1 MPDTALSLMAVAIAQ
16 AGAGIFVAILLL
28 NFHRQY
34 GRGYLLHWAW
44 SWLCLSLSHLGEV
57 VALFLHPIVV
67 PSHPTFSLLAM
78 VTAVAGYLQV
88 AYLIFGAYELGSRR
102 IVRQDFGR
110 MIVTLLT
117 LSAAMAVLFVGVTS
131 GSRAYVVSAISRA
144 VLAGVAFVVA
154 GIGVWYT
161 RGRGAGFGFKLIA
174 GAFVIYGW
182 NQLYFGV
189 ASAWSVGPRFFHYPV
204 YLGLFD
210 FALHALVG
218 IGMVASL
225 LDDEREATVQAT
237 VEIEHLAYHDTL
249 TGLPNRTLFLD
260 RLAVALAQANR
271 YEQKLAVL
279 FLDVDRFKDI
289 NDSLGHTAGDAF
301 LGLVTERLRRCVRQS
316 DTVARLGGDEFG
328 IVIQK
333 IESFED
339 AAKVAQKV
347 LELIKS
353 PYLLREREIFASTSV
368 GITVFPEDGRDP
380 ETLLKNAETAMYR
393 AKEEGRDN
401 YQLFEPEMNRRVVE
415 RLALEER
422 LRKGIRLEEFVLFY
436 QPLVDLQTRRVT
448 AFEALLRWQDP
459 DLGLLPPSRFI
470 EAAEVSGLI
479 IPLGAWVLSK
489 ACMQCKAWQKSAP
502 GIGVSVNLSARQ
514 FQQPDLMSQVHSAL
528 EASRLDP
535 MMLEL
540 EITETNAMQDADTSI
555 RTLMELKNL
564 GVQISMDDFGIGY
577 SSLSYLKRFPI
588 DILKL
593 DQSFVR
599 DVTSDP
605 GDAAIATAVIA
616 MAHSLSLK
624 VVAEGVETLA
634 QLNFLEDRLCDRF
647 QGFYFSPPLS
657 PVDFDNFLEGK
668 RHLSWTLKE
677 AEVDH

>member
-1 MPDTALSLMAVAIAQ
+1 MPDIALSVMAVSIAQ

-44 SWLCLSLSHLGEV
+44 SWLFLSLFHLGNV
-57 VALFLHPIVV
+57 VTILLETAIP
-67 PSHPTFSLLAM
+67 PTHLSFTTLA
-78 VTAVAGYLQV
+78 TISAVAGYLQIG
-88 AYLIFGAYELGSRR
+88 YLIFGAYELGSKK
-102 IVRQDFGR
+102 IVPTDVSRATIAFLAL
-110 MIVTLLT
+110 M
-117 LSAAMAVLFVGVTS
+117 AATSVLFMGGMT
-131 GSRAYVVSAISRA
+131 SRAYLVSLIGRA
-144 VLAGVAFVVA
+144 VLSGLAFVLA
-154 GIGVWYT
+154 GLGVWYS

-174 GAFVIYGW
+174 GSFIIYGW

-189 ASAWSVGPRFFHYPV
+189 GSAWDVGLELFRYPV

-210 FALHALVG
+210 FALHALMG

-225 LDDEREATVQAT
+225 LDDEREAAVQAT

-260 RLAVALAQANR
+260 RLAVALAQATR

-289 NDSLGHTAGDAF
+289 NDSLGHTAGDTF
-301 LGLVTERLRRCVRQS
+301 LGLVTERLRRCVRQA
-316 DTVARLGGDEFG
+316 DTVARLGGDEFA
-328 IVIQK
+328 ILIQK

-347 LELIKS
+347 LETIKS
-353 PYLLREREIFASTSV
+353 PYSLREREIFASTSV
-368 GITVFPEDGRDP
+368 GIAVFPEDGRDP
-380 ETLLKNAETAMYR
+380 ETLLKNGETAMYR

-401 YQLFEPEMNRRVVE
+401 YQLFTPEMNRRVVE

-422 LRKGIRLEEFVLFY
+422 LRKAIKAEEFVVFY

-459 DLGLLPPSRFI
+459 ELGLLPPSRFI

-479 IPLGAWVLSK
+479 IPLGAWVLRK

-514 FQQPDLMSQVHSAL
+514 FQQPDLMSQVQEAL
-528 EASRLDP
+528 QESRLNP
-535 MMLEL
+535 EMLEL

-624 VVAEGVETLA
+624 VVAEGVETLG
-634 QLNFLEDRLCDRF
+634 QLTFLEDRLCDRF

-657 PVDFDNFLEGK
+657 PTDFDQFLEGK
-668 RHLSWTLKE
+668 RHLSWSLRE
-677 AEVDH
+677 ADVEH